1 MPTTTEN
8 PPTPKRP
15 TEPKA
20 DELPTG
26 SYFDKKQRAPE
37 LRIEYRTNLCSVPQ
51 VLDAWYTEDG
61 AVKGPNQ
68 VIAISTLSPVFSGSP
83 AAMTGTG
90 VHQRQIQAFMKA
102 ETFFLLA
109 LPALGAQ
116 SEAMLP
122 ASRVFFDESEAAHHL
137 RRTREAGAGPS

>member
-1 MPTTTEN
+1 MPTATEN

-20 DELPTG
+20 E
-26 SYFDKKQRAPE
+26 QRAAPE
-37 LRIEYRTNLCSVPQ
+37 LRVQYQTCLCSVPQ
-51 VLDAWYTEDG
+51 VLDAWFTDDG
-61 AVKGPNQ
+61 AVKGPYR
-68 VIAISTLSPVFSGSP
+68 VIAISTLSPVFSGSV
-83 AAMTGTG
+83 AAMTGAAK
-90 VHQRQIQAFMKA
+90 HQEQIQAFMKS

-109 LPALGAQ
+109 LPSLGAQ

-137 RRTREAGAGPS
+137 HRKRAEELKE